1 MFEFV
6 IHGNSGMF
14 DVACVVVVWSQ
25 TGPDC
30 DRTS

>member
-1 MFEFV
+1 MSEVV

-14 DVACVVVVWSQ
+14 DVACVVVVWLQ

-30 DRTS
+30 DCTS